1 MTNDTDSF
9 VNEVN
14 ESVRQDRALEMA
26 KRYGP
31 YLIGLFVVFLIGIG
45 GFQLWQAEQTK
56 RERAQSDAYMAAIQL
71 AQAGDLDAAKTEF
84 ERLSG
89 EGPRAY
95 RVMSR
100 MQVASI
106 LQGQGD
112 LDGAL
117 TAFDEAAEMARDPV
131 MRDTARLRA
140 AYIAA
145 ETQDFAAVQTRLQ
158 PLIESDTRLSY
169 LARELLGVEA
179 WEAGEVDL
187 ARSTLENLTLAFEAP
202 QGVQQ
207 RAQLALSVIGPAPA
221 APASSEAPAT
231 PAQGENR

>member
-1 MTNDTDSF
+1 MTNETDSF
-9 VNEVN
+9 VNEVD
-14 ESVRQDRALEMA
+14 ESLRQDRALTMA

-31 YLIGLFVVFLIGIG
+31 WLIGVFILLMAALGA
-45 GFQLWQAEQTK
+45 WQWWQGEQEK
-56 RERAQSDAYMAAIQL
+56 RARAQSDAYMAAIEL
-71 AQAGDLDAAKTEF
+71 AQAGNFDAAKTEF
-84 ERLSG
+84 DRLSG

-95 RVMSR
+95 RVMSK
-100 MQVASI
+100 MQSAAI

-112 LDGAL
+112 LDGAIA
-117 TAFDEAAEMARDPV
+117 AFDEAAELASDPL

-145 ETQDFAAVQTRLQ
+145 ETQDFAAVQARLQ
-158 PLIESDTRLSY
+158 PIIDADTRLSY

-179 WEAGEVDL
+179 WEAGELDL

-221 APASSEAPAT
+221 ASGAETAPS
-231 PAQGENR
+231 QGEN

>member
-1 MTNDTDSF
+1 MTNETDSF
-9 VNEVN
+9 VNEVD
-14 ESVRQDRALEMA
+14 ESLRQDRALTMA

-31 YLIGLFVVFLIGIG
+31 WLIGVFILLMAALGA
-45 GFQLWQAEQTK
+45 WQWWQGEQEK
-56 RERAQSDAYMAAIQL
+56 RSRAQSDAYMAAIEL
-71 AQAGDLDAAKTEF
+71 AQAGNFDAAKTEF
-84 ERLSG
+84 DRLSG

-95 RVMSR
+95 RVMSK
-100 MQVASI
+100 MQSAAI

-112 LDGAL
+112 LDGAIA
-117 TAFDEAAEMARDPV
+117 AFDEAADLANDPL

-145 ETQDFAAVQTRLQ
+145 ETQDFAAVQARLQ
-158 PLIESDTRLSY
+158 PIIDADTRLSY

-179 WEAGEVDL
+179 WEAGELDL

-221 APASSEAPAT
+221 ASGAETAPS
-231 PAQGENR
+231 QGEN

>member
-1 MTNDTDSF
+1 VTNETESF
-9 VNEVN
+9 VNEVD
-14 ESVRQDRALEMA
+14 ESLRQDRALTMA

-31 YLIGLFVVFLIGIG
+31 WLIGVFILLMAALGA
-45 GFQLWQAEQTK
+45 WQWWQGEQEK
-56 RERAQSDAYMAAIQL
+56 RSRAQSDAYMAAIEL
-71 AQAGDLDAAKTEF
+71 AQAGNFDAAKTEF
-84 ERLSG
+84 DRLSG

-95 RVMSR
+95 RVMSK
-100 MQVASI
+100 MQSAAI

-112 LDGAL
+112 LDGAIA
-117 TAFDEAAEMARDPV
+117 AFDEAADLANDPL

-145 ETQDFAAVQTRLQ
+145 ETQDFAAVQARLQ
-158 PLIESDTRLSY
+158 PIIDADTRLSY

-179 WEAGEVDL
+179 WEAGELDL

-221 APASSEAPAT
+221 ASGAETAPS
-231 PAQGENR
+231 QGEN

>member
-1 MTNDTDSF
+1 VTNETDSF
-9 VNEVN
+9 VNEVD
-14 ESVRQDRALEMA
+14 ESLRQDRALTMA

-31 YLIGLFVVFLIGIG
+31 WLIGVFILLMAALGA
-45 GFQLWQAEQTK
+45 WQWWQGEQEK
-56 RERAQSDAYMAAIQL
+56 RSRAQSDAYMAAIEL
-71 AQAGDLDAAKTEF
+71 AQAGNFDAAKTEF
-84 ERLSG
+84 DRLSG

-95 RVMSR
+95 RVMSK
-100 MQVASI
+100 MQSAAI

-112 LDGAL
+112 LDGAIA
-117 TAFDEAAEMARDPV
+117 AFDEAADLANDPL

-145 ETQDFAAVQTRLQ
+145 ETQDFAAVQARLQ
-158 PLIESDTRLSY
+158 PIIDADTRLSY

-179 WEAGEVDL
+179 WEAGELDL

-221 APASSEAPAT
+221 ASGAETAPS
-231 PAQGENR
+231 QGEN

>member
-1 MTNDTDSF
+1 VTNETDSF
-9 VNEVN
+9 VNEVD
-14 ESVRQDRALEMA
+14 ESLRQDSALTMA

-31 YLIGLFVVFLIGIG
+31 WLIGVFILLMAALGA
-45 GFQLWQAEQTK
+45 WQWWQGEQEK
-56 RERAQSDAYMAAIQL
+56 RSRAQSDAYMAAIEL
-71 AQAGDLDAAKTEF
+71 AQAGNFDAAKTEF
-84 ERLSG
+84 DRLSG

-95 RVMSR
+95 RVMSK
-100 MQVASI
+100 MQSAAI

-112 LDGAL
+112 LDGAIA
-117 TAFDEAAEMARDPV
+117 AFDEAADLANDPL

-145 ETQDFAAVQTRLQ
+145 ETQDFAAVQARLQ
-158 PLIESDTRLSY
+158 PIIDADTRLSY

-179 WEAGEVDL
+179 WEAGELDL

-221 APASSEAPAT
+221 ASGAETAPS
-231 PAQGENR
+231 QGEN